1 MFTFGEGTEIR
12 IKQKHSTV
20 NKHVFLIRKLY
31 FIPKTADFSV
41 YLIKGNQA
49 NGFNR

>member
-1 MFTFGEGTEIR
+1 MFTFREDTEGR
-12 IKQKHSTV
+12 INQKHGTG
-20 NKHVFLIRKLY
+20 NKHVFLIMKLY

>member
-1 MFTFGEGTEIR
+1 MFTFREDTEIR
-12 IKQKHSTV
+12 TKQKHSTGD
-20 NKHVFLIRKLY
+20 KHAFLITKLY

-49 NGFNR
+49 NGFNC